1 MTAQPRT
8 LDALMPSPA
17 ADRENHVRMPVSRR
31 ASAAPWITTAIAGAA
46 FIALLLVY
54 LVALRPDERH
64 ANAERAA
71 AKRQLGHLTT
81 TESDAVNAA
90 ATETLNLV
98 SFRRSHFAADF
109 RRALD
114 GATGSL
120 RSDVAKNR
128 SQTLNAMTKGKF
140 DLTGKVTHKAL
151 EGPAG
156 SGKRQGYVVLVT
168 INGYRSSAP
177 DQPVQQ
183 SLEVT
188 VVNVDGKWL
197 ASDVTNIGIVQ

>member
-1 MTAQPRT
+1 M
-8 LDALMPSPA
+8 
-17 ADRENHVRMPVSRR
+17 
-31 ASAAPWITTAIAGAA
+31 AGAA
-46 FIALLLVY
+46 FVALLLVY
-54 LVALRPDERH
+54 LVALRPDERN

-71 AKRQLGHLTT
+71 AQRQLGQLTS

-90 ATETLNLV
+90 ATEMLNLV
-98 SFRRSHFAADF
+98 TFRRAHFAADF
-109 RRALD
+109 QRALN

-120 RSDVAKNR
+120 KSDVSKNR
-128 SQTLNAMTKGKF
+128 AQTLNAMTKGKF
-140 DLTGKVTHKAL
+140 DLTGKITHKAL
-151 EGPAG
+151 EGPTGAG
-156 SGKRQGYVVLVT
+156 KQHGYVVLVT

-188 VVNVDGKWL
+188 VVPVNGKWL